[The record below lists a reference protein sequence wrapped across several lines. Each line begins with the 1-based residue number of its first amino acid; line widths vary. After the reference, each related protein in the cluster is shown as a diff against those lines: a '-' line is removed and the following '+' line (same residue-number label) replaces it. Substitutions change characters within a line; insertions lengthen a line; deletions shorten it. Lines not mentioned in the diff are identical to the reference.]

1 MKIAVTAKGGS
12 LSAQVDQRFGRCA
25 YFVLVDSETMKFSA
39 FSNPASEASGG
50 AGPAAAREISKN
62 GAQIV
67 ITGEVGHKA
76 KQALET
82 AGIEIV
88 TDAAGTVKEAVE
100 SFLSKDQKA

>member
-25 YFVLVDSETMKFSA
+25 YFVVVDSETMKFNA

-50 AGPAAAREISKN
+50 AGPAAAREISKRK
-62 GAQIV
+62 AQV
-67 ITGEVGHKA
+67 VLTGEVGHKA

-82 AGIEIV
+82 AEIEIV
-88 TDAAGTVKEAVE
+88 TNATGTVKEAVDAY
-100 SFLSKDQKA
+100 LKKQN